1 MKKQIKIVSV
11 LCFLLVGFGLYLL
24 KPSQPA
30 VSDLVFENVEALAQ
44 NESDDKWSD
53 CTGIG
58 SIECRGEKVYVKIDP
73 YRSGDMEDIEDMEDE
88 DF

>member
-30 VSDLVFENVEALAQ
+30 VSYLVFENVEALAQ
-44 NESDDKWSD
+44 NESENPDIE
-53 CTGIG
+53 CMGIG
-58 SIECRGEKVYVKIDP
+58 SIVCRGEKVNYTVLP
-73 YRSGDMEDIEDMEDE
+73 HRSGDMEDIEDMEDE